1 MCLIFF
7 FFLTIIN
14 VVGTTP
20 ITLLHLIQPL
30 GDSGKGSGG
39 CGGVGGIA
47 HLVGYR
53 SSFALLEF
61 QIASPTACRLPSG
74 MLAIITD
81 LRGGSYNRNS
91 GHLS

>member
-1 MCLIFF
+1 MSLIF

-20 ITLLHLIQPL
+20 ITLLCLIQPL

-53 SSFALLEF
+53 SSFALLLEF
-61 QIASPTACRLPSG
+61 QIVSPTACRLPSG